1 MARRQH
7 SVTAPAGLE
16 LRVEVHWCTQCR
28 AERTVQI
35 VQLASDPEPIAIC
48 VECGAGVDMWLSA
61 ELVDPPA
68 GAAGPHTGATRPH
81 TGAAGPHTGQQ
92 GAA

>member
-1 MARRQH
+1 MAERRH
-7 SVTAPAGLE
+7 DGIGPAGLE
-16 LRVEVHWCTQCR
+16 LRVEVHWCLQCR

-35 VQLASDPEPIAIC
+35 MQLATDPEPIAVC

-61 ELVDPPA
+61 DLVDPAPPLQRH
-68 GAAGPHTGATRPH
+68 GSDERRS
-81 TGAAGPHTGQQ
+81 GQQ